1 MRLID
6 QPLPGLEHVTEVRQI
21 ERDFAGAWHVW
32 ISSAGRWW
40 ATRRGRDA
48 RWGRDTP
55 PMTVDADDGDGLR
68 AELANWSKADAPGPS
83 GTL

>member
-6 QPLPGLEHVTEVRQI
+6 QPLPGLEHVTEARQI

-40 ATRRGRDA
+40 ASRRGRDA
-48 RWGRDTP
+48 RWGHTR
-55 PMTVDADDGDGLR
+55 R
-68 AELANWSKADAPGPS
+68 R
-83 GTL
+83 

>member
-6 QPLPGLEHVTEVRQI
+6 QPLPGLEHVTEARQI

-40 ATRRGRDA
+40 LPAGAAMLGGDITRRR
-48 RWGRDTP
+48 
-55 PMTVDADDGDGLR
+55 
-68 AELANWSKADAPGPS
+68 
-83 GTL
+83 